1 MKKIRLSLENEDVQ
15 AGLIISGFAVVFAIL
30 FLFFF

>member
-1 MKKIRLSLENEDVQ
+1 MKKIRLSLANEDVQ
-15 AGLIISGFAVVFAIL
+15 AGLVISGFGIVFALL